1 MKNASMNERTLFI
14 DVLIVLLDEAVC
26 QQLIKP
32 FHSFS
37 ALV

>member
-1 MKNASMNERTLFI
+1 MLLIRKGCFLFI